1 MLVLT
6 RTISDRLIS
15 DISAVS
21 KAGLGYNGTEISGV
35 GYTRVDVPSGFFVYD
50 SEDVTY
56 YYYKNGS
63 SLVFPAAGNFW
74 GNMNEIYFFD
84 SSGNRVYTFV
94 TDSTIV
100 IATGI
105 TFSINAGG
113 LILKIKKS
121 G

>member
-6 RTISDRLIS
+6 RTISDRLMNEINT
-15 DISAVS
+15 VT

-35 GYTRVDVPSGFFVYD
+35 GYARVNIPSGFFVYD

-63 SLVFPAAGNFW
+63 SLVFPAAGSFW

-84 SSGNRVYTFV
+84 SSNNKVYTFV
-94 TDSTIV
+94 TDSVIV